1 MDSFSGSESHLRPAK
16 GLAHLSE
23 EGRPVSLLLVE
34 DDPMVRSWVRL
45 SLRASEFRVD
55 AEASNAVEALGLA
68 HTLEPDFLLV
78 DYRLPDHLG
87 TELVRELRTR
97 GVTAPALMM
106 TANRE
111 RGFNEAAYEVGAQ
124 GSVLK
129 TGSPIDLLDALRTVL
144 EGSAVSDG
152 HHPPRGSG
160 WSPLTPRQ
168 REILVLVAAGRSNAE
183 IAGELGIGVETVK
196 TQLNRLFRKL
206 GVRTRAQAV
215 AVARDL
221 GII

>member
-1 MDSFSGSESHLRPAK
+1 MDSFSSREPPFRPAE
-16 GLAHLSE
+16 GLAHLSQD
-23 EGRPVSLLLVE
+23 GRPVSLLVVE

-55 AEASNAVEALGLA
+55 AEASNAVEALGLV

-106 TANRE
+106 TANPE
-111 RGFNEAAYEVGAQ
+111 LGFNEAAQEVGAQ
-124 GSVLK
+124 GSVRK
-129 TGSPIDLLDALRTVL
+129 TGSPIDLLDALRAVL
-144 EGSAVSDG
+144 EGSAVSDQ
-152 HHPPRGSG
+152 HHPPRRPG
-160 WSPLTPRQ
+160 WAPLTRRQ
-168 REILVLVAAGRSNAE
+168 REILVLVASGLSNAE
-183 IAGELGIGVETVK
+183 IAAELGIGVETVK

-206 GVRTRAQAV
+206 GARTRAQAV